1 MARSDGIQFCS
12 LCGEELVKK
21 VAPYNFD
28 YSRSRVTLRCPK
40 RKRDEGSFLSLF
52 LSPDRHIEVY
62 VEDIDTVLNYDPIT
76 GERIKH
82 VNTK

>member
-21 VAPYNFD
+21 VKPSDFD
-28 YSRSRVTLRCPK
+28 WSQSRVSLICPK
-40 RKRDEGSFLSLF
+40 KKRDGASFLSLF
-52 LSPDRHIEVY
+52 LGDDKHTEVF
-62 VEDIDTVLNYDPIT
+62 IDYTNTILNYDPIT
-76 GERIKH
+76 GERIKR